1 MTTYHTFKKQHY
13 NGGQNTC
20 AGQKCFLHFKVS
32 PKIDVCVCLISDPNA
47 ETPPLW
53 KKTSQSGFWVCN
65 EEREKRWHMEL
76 KSVPDSHLDCDV
88 HQLTVG
94 LVTHNNVQ
102 TLRPHT
108 SPYLAVKQDH
118 QQCATAN
125 SAWERCSQ
133 TFVRSPFKHLSNMR
147 HCFPSSKHLF
157 FSRIKVQYIFPSI
170 KTSKLF
176 NWIYISLW
184 ARQATLNIFSFLV
197 FFPESDKLWGF
208 WFESNEIAN

>member
-1 MTTYHTFKKQHY
+1 MCGSDMFSPLQSLA
-13 NGGQNTC
+13 QNWC
-20 AGQKCFLHFKVS
+20 
-32 PKIDVCVCLISDPNA
+32 VCVCLISDLNA

-53 KKTSQSGFWVCN
+53 KKTPESGFWVCN

-102 TLRPHT
+102 TLPPLPPHT
-108 SPYLAVKQDH
+108 PRTHTHTHNPYLAVKQDH

-125 SAWERCSQ
+125 FAWERCSQ

-176 NWIYISLW
+176 NWICI
-184 ARQATLNIFSFLV
+184 
-197 FFPESDKLWGF
+197 
-208 WFESNEIAN
+208 